1 MKKWSNLKLFVVAGN
16 YEEFQDFVIK
26 KRMKGFSYDFVY
38 IANADELR
46 GMSTIRGFYVGTYR
60 QREDWAE
67 IRDAIAIIKAKE
79 NHVVDDLDNI
89 NIIESYQNET
99 A

>member
-1 MKKWSNLKLFVVAGN
+1 MSRMKLFVVAGN
-16 YEEFQDFVIK
+16 YAEFQDFVIK

-60 QREDWAE
+60 QREDWVE

-79 NHVVDDLDNI
+79 NAPVEEEAD
-89 NIIESYQNET
+89 

>member
-46 GMSTIRGFYVGTYR
+46 GMSTIRGFYIGTYR
-60 QREDWAE
+60 QREDWSE

-79 NHVVDDLDNI
+79 NAPVEEMDD
-89 NIIESYQNET
+89 

>member
-46 GMSTIRGFYVGTYR
+46 GMTTIRGFYIGTYR
-60 QREDWAE
+60 DRSDWPE

-79 NHVVDDLDNI
+79 NAVVEEEAD
-89 NIIESYQNET
+89 

>member
-1 MKKWSNLKLFVVAGN
+1 
-16 YEEFQDFVIK
+16 
-26 KRMKGFSYDFVY
+26 MKGFTYDFVY

-46 GMSTIRGFYVGTYR
+46 GMSTIRGFYIGTYR
-60 QREDWAE
+60 EREDWSE

-79 NHVVDDLDNI
+79 NHVV
-89 NIIESYQNET
+89 EEKVG